1 MTLRVIAGGVR
12 ASLWRLG
19 LPTWAVESRWQ
30 VVHLDALT
38 VLAHLD
44 HSGPVPHGEARQR
57 HLDARLDHGGCSAAA
72 ALPRRPVHRRH
83 DPGSGG
89 TPPAWLPVVP
99 NPRDAAWT
107 TRPWDGHPGDR
118 GAFVVSR
125 ERRLAGSGGRGREPG
140 RGLEAVG
147 HRPWG
152 MVRTLTAGGPRGR
165 GRVSRPCRGT
175 GRLPAVVGAQR
186 PDASRHVAR
195 GRPRS
200 PRRGATRPGVCG
212 AYAAAGAAHLRVSG
226 DSVDG
231 CDAQRMH
238 RRHRT

>member
-1 MTLRVIAGGVR
+1 MTPRVIAGGVR

-99 NPRDAAWT
+99 NTRDAAWT

-118 GAFVVSR
+118 VAFVVSR
-125 ERRLAGSGGRGREPG
+125 ERRAWQAVEAVAANPEGVLRRLVIGRGGWVGRSRPEVREVADASLAHAVAQDTFPPWLAHNAQALHGVSLVVGRGRRVVEPPD
-140 RGLEAVG
+140 RVYAV
-147 HRPWG
+147 
-152 MVRTLTAGGPRGR
+152 L
-165 GRVSRPCRGT
+165 
-175 GRLPAVVGAQR
+175 
-186 PDASRHVAR
+186 
-195 GRPRS
+195 
-200 PRRGATRPGVCG
+200 TRPPEPCTFRLVIGW
-212 AYAAAGAAHLRVSG
+212 R
-226 DSVDG
+226 D
-231 CDAQRMH
+231 H
-238 RRHRT
+238 RRSGGGSNT